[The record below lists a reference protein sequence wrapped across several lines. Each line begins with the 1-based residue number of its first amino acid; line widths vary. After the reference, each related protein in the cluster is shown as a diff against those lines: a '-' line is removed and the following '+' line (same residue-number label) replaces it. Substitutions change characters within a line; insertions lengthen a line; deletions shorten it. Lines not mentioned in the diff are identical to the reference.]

1 VLLPPR
7 CPFTISIPLIV
18 TMKAAAYVVA
28 LAGLAQAEEANPI
41 EKIIQMIGD
50 LETKI
55 IKEGED
61 AQKVYEEFSE
71 WCEDTS
77 KDLMFEIKTGKGE
90 VADLKATI
98 EKESANIQV
107 QESKIEELAGAIA
120 TDEADLKAATEI
132 RTKEQATFE
141 AEEKDLVETVDIL
154 ERAIGIIEKE
164 MNGGASMMQLKKAG
178 TITEVLGWMVQAQS
192 LTGSDAHKLTALIQS
207 SNDDDSEGAPDP
219 AAYENQSGGVID
231 TMNDLLEK
239 AQGQLES
246 TRATETANVQN
257 FEMLKQSLTDEIK
270 FANKEMDEAKKS
282 KAESEEAKATAEGD
296 LDVTSK
302 GLAEDVKALAELH
315 HNCMTKASDF
325 EAETTSRGEELKA
338 LAMAKKIIKETTSGA
353 AGQSY
358 GMFLQTGSGNS
369 EAVRFV
375 RQLAKKQRSTSLGQL
390 ASRMASEVRF
400 GTGSQADI
408 FAKIKGL
415 VTDMIEKLE
424 AEAEAD
430 ATKKAYCDKEL
441 AETNTKKDDKTAEI
455 EKLTAKIEQQAAQS
469 AKLKEEI
476 ATLEGELAALV
487 REQAEM
493 DKIRAEEKAQWE
505 VNSAEMEKGLN
516 GIKLALKV
524 LNEYYAKADKAHS
537 SGDGAST
544 GIIGLLEV
552 AESDFSKGLTE
563 MNAAEETAQNTYDQE
578 SKENEI
584 EKTTKNQDVKY
595 KTKESTGLDKSNAEL
610 TSDKENVEVELSAVA
625 EYLKKIEDECIAKPE
640 TYEDR
645 KARREAEI
653 AGLKEAL
660 TVLESETAF
669 IQKKSSRTLR
679 GTKRH

>member
-1 VLLPPR
+1 
-7 CPFTISIPLIV
+7 
-18 TMKAAAYVVA
+18 MKTQAKTAIL
-28 LAGLAQAEEANPI
+28 LAGLVVNAEDANPI
-41 EKIIQMIGD
+41 QKIIQMIGD

-55 IKEGED
+55 IGEGEA
-61 AQKVYEEFSE
+61 AQKIYAEFSE

-107 QESKIEELAGAIA
+107 QESKIEELAGSIA

-132 RTKEQATFE
+132 RDKEEATFS

-164 MNGGASMMQLKKAG
+164 MSGGASMMQLTKAG
-178 TITEVLGWMVQAQS
+178 TITEVLGMMVQAQS
-192 LTGSDAHKLTALIQS
+192 LSGADARKLTALVQS
-207 SNDDDSEGAPDP
+207 SSSSDDDDSGAPDP
-219 AAYENQSGGVID
+219 AAYKSQSGGIID

-239 AQGQLES
+239 SQTQLDS
-246 TRATETANVQN
+246 TRATETANLQN

-282 KAESEEAKATAEGD
+282 KAASEEVKATAEGD

-302 GLAEDVKALAELH
+302 GLAEDVKALAALH

-338 LAMAKKIIKETTSGA
+338 LATAKKIIKETTSGA
-353 AGQSY
+353 SGQSY
-358 GMFLQTGSGNS
+358 DFLQTSARNS
-369 EAVRFV
+369 NSQVVHLV
-375 RQLAKKQRSTSLGQL
+375 RQLAKNQRSSLLAQL
-390 ASRMASEVRF
+390 ASRMASEMRF
-400 GTGSQADI
+400 GTGSQEDI

-415 VTDMIEKLE
+415 ITDMVEKLE

-441 AETNTKKDDKTAEI
+441 AETNQKKDDKTSEI
-455 EKLTAKIEQQAAQS
+455 EKLAAKIDQQTSQS
-469 AKLKEEI
+469 AKLKAEV

-487 REQAEM
+487 REQANM
-493 DKIRAEEKAQWE
+493 DKIRAEEKAAWE
-505 VNSAEMEKGLN
+505 TNSAEMEKGIN

-524 LNEYYAKADKAHS
+524 LNEYYAKADKSHDSA
-537 SGDGAST
+537 GGAST

-552 AESDFSKGLTE
+552 AESDFSKGLAE
-563 MNAAEETAQNTYDQE
+563 MNAAEETAASAYDQE
-578 SKENEI
+578 TKENEI
-584 EKTTKNQDVKY
+584 EKVTKEQDVKY

-610 TSDKENVEVELSAVA
+610 TSDKENVEVELSAVN
-625 EYLKKIEDECIAKPE
+625 EYLKQIEDECIAKPE

-653 AGLKEAL
+653 SGLKEAL
-660 TVLESETAF
+660 EVLESETAL
-669 IQKKSSRTLR
+669 IQKKSVRVLR
-679 GTKRH
+679 GAKRHF

>member
-1 VLLPPR
+1 
-7 CPFTISIPLIV
+7 
-18 TMKAAAYVVA
+18 MKAALFVA
-28 LAGLAQAEEANPI
+28 LAGVATAEDANPI

-61 AQKVYEEFSE
+61 SQKVYEEFSE

-132 RTKEQATFE
+132 RDKEQATFA

-178 TITEVLGWMVQAQS
+178 TVTEVLGMMVQAQS
-192 LTGSDAHKLTALIQS
+192 LSGADAHRLTALVQS
-207 SNDDDSEGAPDP
+207 SQSSDDDDSGAPEA
-219 AAYENQSGGVID
+219 AAYGSQSGGIID

-239 AQGQLES
+239 SQAQLES
-246 TRATETANVQN
+246 TRATETANLQN
-257 FEMLKQSLTDEIK
+257 YEMLKQSLTDEIK

-282 KAESEEAKATAEGD
+282 KAASEEAKATAEGD

-302 GLAEDVKALAELH
+302 ALAEDVKALSDLH
-315 HNCMTKASDF
+315 HSCMTKASDF
-325 EAETTSRGEELKA
+325 EAETSSRGEELKA
-338 LAMAKKIIKETTSGA
+338 LATAKKIIKDTTSGA
-353 AGQSY
+353 TSQSY
-358 GMFLQTGSGNS
+358 DFLQTSTQSGNS
-369 EAVRFV
+369 QAVHFV
-375 RQLAKKQRSTSLGQL
+375 RQLAKKQRSPLLAQL
-390 ASRMASEVRF
+390 ASRMASEMRF

-408 FAKIKGL
+408 FAKIKAL
-415 VTDMIEKLE
+415 ITDMVEKLE

-441 AETNTKKDDKTAEI
+441 AETNQKKDDKTSEI
-455 EKLTAKIEQQAAQS
+455 EKLAAKIAQQEAQS
-469 AKLKEEI
+469 AKLKEEV

-487 REQAEM
+487 RGQAEM
-493 DKIRAEEKAQWE
+493 DKIRAEEKALYE
-505 VNSAEMEKGLN
+505 TNSAEMEKGLN

-524 LNEYYAKADKAHS
+524 LNEYYAKADKSHS

-552 AESDFSKGLTE
+552 CESDFSKGLSE
-563 MNAAEETAQNTYDQE
+563 MNAAEETAQATYEQE
-578 SKENEI
+578 TKENEI
-584 EKTTKNQDVKY
+584 EKVTKEQDVKY

-653 AGLKEAL
+653 SGLKEAL
-660 TVLESETAF
+660 SVLESETAL
-669 IQKKSSRTLR
+669 IQKKSTRTLR
-679 GTKRH
+679 GAKRHF

>member
-1 VLLPPR
+1 V
-7 CPFTISIPLIV
+7 
-18 TMKAAAYVVA
+18 
-28 LAGLAQAEEANPI
+28 AGLVTVNAGQANPI
-41 EKIIQMIGD
+41 EKIIEMIGD

-55 IKEGED
+55 IAEGEA
-61 AQKVYEEFSE
+61 AQKTYEEFSE

-107 QESKIEELAGAIA
+107 QDSKIEELAGSIA

-132 RTKEQATFE
+132 RNKEQATFA
-141 AEEKDLVETVDIL
+141 AEETDLVETVDIL

-178 TITEVLGWMVQAQS
+178 TVTEVLGWMVQAQS
-192 LTGSDAHKLTALIQS
+192 LSGADAHKLTALVQS
-207 SNDDDSEGAPDP
+207 SQSSDDEDSGAPDP
-219 AAYENQSGGVID
+219 AAFENQSGGIID
-231 TMNDLLEK
+231 TMNGLLEK
-239 AQGQLES
+239 SQEQLDS

-270 FANKEMDEAKKS
+270 FANKEKDEAA
-282 KAESEEAKATAEGD
+282 KAKAASEEAKATAEGD

-302 GLAEDVKALAELH
+302 GLAEDTKALAELH

-338 LAMAKKIIKETTSGA
+338 LATAKKIIIEATSLA
-353 AGQSY
+353 QVS
-358 GMFLQTGSGNS
+358 FIQTSARSGDS

-375 RQLAKKQRSTSLGQL
+375 RHLAQKQSSSLLAQL
-390 ASRMASEVRF
+390 ASRMASEIRF
-400 GTGSQADI
+400 GSGSQDDI

-415 VTDMIEKLE
+415 ITDMVAKLE

-441 AETNTKKDDKTAEI
+441 AETNQKKDDKTAEI
-455 EKLTAKIEQQAAQS
+455 EKLSAKIEQQAAQA
-469 AKLKEEI
+469 AKLKGEI
-476 ATLEGELAALV
+476 ATLESELAALI
-487 REQAEM
+487 RAQATM
-493 DKIRAEEKAQWE
+493 DKIRAEEKAAWE
-505 VNSAEMEKGLN
+505 VNSAETEKGLN
-516 GIKLALKV
+516 GIKLDLKV

-552 AESDFSKGLTE
+552 AESDFAKGLAE
-563 MNAAEETAQNTYDQE
+563 MNAAEETAAAAYEQE
-578 SKENEI
+578 TKENEI
-584 EKTTKNQDVKY
+584 LKVTKEQDVKY
-595 KTKESTGLDKSNAEL
+595 KTKEATGLEKSNAEL

-660 TVLESETAF
+660 TVLENETAF
-669 IQKKSSRTLR
+669 IQKGTTRVLR
-679 GTKRH
+679 GTKHHF